1 MSTANKKDP
10 NYIAA
15 LEKAIKEK
23 YGELA
28 TMNPKYFWN
37 QDKEREYVADTKETV
52 KKQLKYE
59 ESREKIDIDGILI
72 PKKLINK
79 NSNKTCVSC
88 KQYSF
93 DKKDDVYLNKF
104 SACYKCYIKYIED
117 REERW
122 LSGWRPNGDK

>member
-1 MSTANKKDP
+1 MNKKDP
-10 NYIAA
+10 NYIPA

-28 TMNPKYFWN
+28 TMNPKFFWN
-37 QDKEREYVADTKETV
+37 PDKEQEYISQVKESLKKEV
-52 KKQLKYE
+52 KHE
-59 ESREKIDIDGILI
+59 ETREKEDLGGILI

-79 NSNKTCVSC
+79 NNKNCCVC
-88 KQYSF
+88 KKYSF

-104 SACYKCYIKYIED
+104 LTCFDCYIKYIED

-122 LSGWRPNGDK
+122 LSGWRPNGEK

>member
-1 MSTANKKDP
+1 MSPINKKDP

-28 TMNPKYFWN
+28 TMHPKYFWN
-37 QDKEREYVADTKETV
+37 QEKEREYVSDTKETL
-52 KKQLKYE
+52 KKQVSNEL
-59 ESREKIDIDGILI
+59 SREKLDLGGILI

-79 NSNKTCVSC
+79 SMQKDCTVC

-93 DKKDDVYLNKF
+93 NKEDDLYLNKF
-104 SACYKCYIKYIED
+104 STCQKCHIQHIEG

-122 LSGWRPNGDK
+122 ASGWRPNGDK

>member
-1 MSTANKKDP
+1 MSINKKDP

-15 LEKAIKEK
+15 LERAVKEK

-37 QDKEREYVADTKETV
+37 QEKEREYVADTKETV
-52 KKQLKYE
+52 KKQLTNE
-59 ESREKIDIDGILI
+59 QSREKVDLGGILI
-72 PKKLINK
+72 PKKLISKNDNK
-79 NSNKTCVSC
+79 DCTVC

-93 DKKDDVYLNKF
+93 SKEDNVYLNKF
-104 SACYKCYIKYIED
+104 STCKKCYVQYIED

-122 LSGWRPNGDK
+122 MSGWRPNGDK

>member
-1 MSTANKKDP
+1 MSINKKDP

-15 LEKAIKEK
+15 LERAVKEK
-23 YGELA
+23 YGEQA
-28 TMNPKYFWN
+28 TMHPKYFWN
-37 QDKEREYVADTKETV
+37 QDKERDYAADTKETA
-52 KKQLKYE
+52 KKQLTNE
-59 ESREKIDIDGILI
+59 QSREKVDLGGILI

-79 NSNKTCVSC
+79 NEHKSCSVC

-104 SACYKCYIKYIED
+104 TTCQICYIQHIEG

-122 LSGWRPNGDK
+122 TSGWRPYGDK

>member
-1 MSTANKKDP
+1 MSINKKDP

-15 LEKAIKEK
+15 LEKAVKEK

-37 QDKEREYVADTKETV
+37 QEKEREYVADTQETV
-52 KKQLKYE
+52 KRQLSNE
-59 ESREKIDIDGILI
+59 QSREKVDLGGILI

-79 NSNKTCVSC
+79 NEHKNCSICN
-88 KQYSF
+88 QYSF
-93 DKKDDVYLNKF
+93 NKSDDVYLNKF
-104 SACYKCYIKYIED
+104 STCQSCYVKHIED

-122 LSGWRPNGDK
+122 MSGWRPNGDK

>member
-1 MSTANKKDP
+1 MSINNKKDP
-10 NYIAA
+10 NYIVA
-15 LEKAIKEK
+15 LEKAVKEK

-37 QDKEREYVADTKETV
+37 QEKEREYVADTKETS
-52 KKQLKYE
+52 KKQLTNE
-59 ESREKIDIDGILI
+59 QSREKIDLGGILL
-72 PKKLINK
+72 PKKLFNK
-79 NSNKTCVSC
+79 SVQKECICC

-93 DKKDDVYLNKF
+93 SKNDDLYLNKF
-104 SACYKCYIKYIED
+104 NTCQKCYVQHIEG